1 MPNPHV
7 AAALKADGWS
17 LVERR
22 LESGP
27 AMLRFRT
34 PVLGPSQVEG
44 YGRALRILW
53 PYADEGSGAMPHRLE
68 SEAMGEF
75 EDRFCAAVESDAHAF
90 LAAVL
95 TFDGARQWIFYTADV
110 AECGRRLEAMPQNE
124 APYPIELDAFDD
136 PDWSYLREKLL
147 GPASGAE

>member
-1 MPNPHV
+1 MPNPHF
-7 AAALKADGWS
+7 AAAPKADGWS

-34 PVLGPSQVEG
+34 PVLDPSQVEG

-53 PYADEGSGAMPHRLE
+53 PYA
-68 SEAMGEF
+68 
-75 EDRFCAAVESDAHAF
+75 
-90 LAAVL
+90 VL
-95 TFDGARQWIFYTADV
+95 TFDGARQWI
-110 AECGRRLEAMPQNE
+110 L
-124 APYPIELDAFDD
+124 LDAFDD